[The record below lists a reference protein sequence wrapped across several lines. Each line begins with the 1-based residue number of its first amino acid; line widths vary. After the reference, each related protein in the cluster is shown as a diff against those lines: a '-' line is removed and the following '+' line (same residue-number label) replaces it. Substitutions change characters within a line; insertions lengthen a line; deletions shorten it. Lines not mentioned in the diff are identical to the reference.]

1 MSAPIDERAF
11 HAAAAEIAALLDGPE
26 LTLDEVLAGL
36 DEAGRRLLLDILA
49 QIDRALAPPVLGA
62 A

>member
-1 MSAPIDERAF
+1 MSAPVDEQAF
-11 HAAAAEIAALLDGPE
+11 HAAAAEIAALLGGPE

-36 DEAGRRLLLDILA
+36 DEDGRRLLLDILA
-49 QIDRALAPPVLGA
+49 QIDRALAPPALGA